1 VPSLRNHARA
11 LRVAW
16 RTPGIIAAELESLLT
31 ANAESMT
38 AHATPDILRVR
49 RHASIALRWLS
60 LLSRTWGTPW
70 RNTCL
75 FRSVTECLVL
85 RAHGYRA
92 QVVIGVARDSDPW
105 TGSGEAAT
113 RRTVF
118 AHAWVEC
125 DEFVSA
131 CGPGERAYHPLLSAA
146 APA

>member
-38 AHATPDILRVR
+38 AHATADTLRVR

-92 QVVIGVARDSDPW
+92 HVVIGVARASESR
-105 TGSGEAAT
+105 TGGDVVEGRA
-113 RRTVF
+113 VI

-125 DEFVSA
+125 EGFVCA
-131 CGPGERAYHPLLSAA
+131 CGEGDRSYHPLRSAA
-146 APA
+146 VFG